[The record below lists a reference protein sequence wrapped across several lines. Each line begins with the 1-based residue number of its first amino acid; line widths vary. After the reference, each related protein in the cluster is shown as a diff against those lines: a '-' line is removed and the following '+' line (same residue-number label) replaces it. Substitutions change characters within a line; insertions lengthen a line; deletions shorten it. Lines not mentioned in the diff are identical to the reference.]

1 MRSTFR
7 VASIALAATLIVAAC
22 GSEESGSGAG
32 SPTETIAVPDTTVP
46 ESTPDTTTETSV
58 APTSEPEHA
67 AQDVEADTAA
77 AEAALLTVADLP
89 EGWAEAAADAAAALN
104 ARLAECIGVDGDE
117 ISTADATAAAG
128 PFASPAA
135 DASIRQ
141 HVGVLATEA
150 EARTV
155 VALTVEPGVLGCF
168 EEAYAE
174 LAADAPMGAA
184 ADGSTFGAPSVAR
197 LQIGP
202 AGDATQAIRVTVPV
216 TGDPAVA
223 AVTVDHVIVRGGRSL
238 ATITFANSTQAT
250 PIETIDEVV
259 AIVAERLPA

>member
-22 GSEESGSGAG
+22 GSEETGSGAG
-32 SPTETIAVPDTTVP
+32 APTETIAAPDTTVAESMP
-46 ESTPDTTTETSV
+46 ETTTETSV
-58 APTSEPEHA
+58 APTSEPEQA

-77 AEAALLTVADLP
+77 AEAALLSVADLP
-89 EGWAEAAADAAAALN
+89 EGWADAADDTAAPLN
-104 ARLAECIGVDGDE
+104 ARLAECVDVDGDE
-117 ISTADATAAAG
+117 ISTADATASAG
-128 PFASPAA
+128 PFVSPVG

-141 HVGVLATEA
+141 HVGVLATVA

-155 VALTVEPGVLGCF
+155 VALTVEPSVLGCF

-174 LAADAPMGAA
+174 LAADALVSAA
-184 ADGSTFGAPSVAR
+184 ADGSTFGAPSVTR
-197 LQIGP
+197 LQIAP

-223 AVTVDHVIVRGGRSL
+223 AVTVDHVVVRSGRSL
-238 ATITFANSTQAT
+238 ATITFANSTEAT
-250 PIETIDEVV
+250 PIENIDEIT
-259 AIVAERLPA
+259 AIVAERLPV